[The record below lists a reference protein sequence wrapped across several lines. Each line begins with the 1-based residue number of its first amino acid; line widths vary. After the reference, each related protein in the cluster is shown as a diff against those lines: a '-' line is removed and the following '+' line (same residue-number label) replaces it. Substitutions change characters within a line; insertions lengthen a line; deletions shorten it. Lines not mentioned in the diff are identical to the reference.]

1 MRTMARTR
9 SSWVPTSWASTRARR
24 SAVARSA
31 SRDAAAASNR
41 SRNRRSLVST
51 TTCSPV
57 SASAI
62 TSMPTSGSIELEG
75 RDLTRVT
82 REVFDQMEGVMHTL
96 RIQEPYKL
104 SGRTAR
110 PDNTLIDVAEGRV
123 RIGGAEVVVMAGPCS
138 VESREQII
146 EIAHAVK
153 AAGATVLRG
162 GAFKPRTSPYD
173 FQGLGLKGL
182 EYLADAREATG
193 LPFITEVMR
202 EEQVPMI
209 AEYADILQIGA
220 RNMQNYGLLQAVGKQ
235 SKPVMLKRGISGTI
249 RELLMCAE
257 YIVSNGNYNVM
268 LCERGIRTY
277 ETATRNTFDLNAV
290 PVLKE
295 QSHLPVVADPSHGTG
310 LRELVPSMSRAA
322 VAAGADALILEV
334 HPDPDAAVS
343 DGRQSLTLED
353 FASLMK
359 SLGRVAE
366 AVDHTIAEPALA
378 AELA

>member
-1 MRTMARTR
+1 MIVVMKPGATAAEIGAVIRKAESMGAKTHPIYGDNRT
-9 SSWVPTSWASTRARR
+9 V
-24 SAVARSA
+24 VA
-31 SRDAAAASNR
+31 
-41 SRNRRSLVST
+41 LV
-51 TTCSPV
+51 
-57 SASAI
+57 
-62 TSMPTSGSIELEG
+62 G
-75 RDLTRVT
+75 DLTRVN
-82 REVFDQMEGVMHTL
+82 RDFFDQMEGVMHTL

-110 PDNTLIDVAEGRV
+110 PDNTVIDVLNSQV
-123 RIGGAEVVVMAGPCS
+123 KIGGNEVVVMAGPCS

-146 EIAHAVK
+146 EIAHAIK

-193 LPFITEVMR
+193 LPVITEVMR
-202 EEQVPMI
+202 EEQVPMV

-235 SKPVMLKRGISGTI
+235 PRPVMLKRGISGTI

-290 PVLKE
+290 PVLK
-295 QSHLPVVADPSHGTG
+295 QSSHLPVIADPSHGTG
-310 LRELVPSMSRAA
+310 LRELVPAMSRAA
-322 VAAGADALILEV
+322 VAAGADALIIEV
-334 HPDPDAAVS
+334 HPDPDSAVS
-343 DGRQSLTLED
+343 DGRQSLTLEE
-353 FASLMK
+353 FNELMGSL
-359 SLGRVAE
+359 RRIAA
-366 AVDHTIAEPALA
+366 AVDRSIAEPARALETA
-378 AELA
+378 